1 MILADRMSKIDYSPI
16 RKFHPYYLE
25 AVKQGKKVYGFNIG
39 QPDVKT
45 PQVFMDSINGHCDP
59 VLEYMPSQGIPE
71 LITAVQ
77 KYYKRYG
84 MDFEVDEIVVTSGGS
99 EALCFIFASIL
110 NEGDEVLLA
119 EPFYTNYLVFTGYFD
134 APVIPIP
141 TKAEEGFHYANR
153 EKIEKLISPKTKA
166 IIVNSPTNP
175 TGNVLTAEEMI
186 MILDLAKEHDL
197 YVIAD
202 EVYREFVYDG
212 EPLSSF
218 GQHMKG
224 YEDHLIIVDSIS
236 KRFSACGARIGE
248 IITKNKELQGS
259 IMKLAQGRLSAP
271 TLEQKGAVALY
282 SLQAD
287 YFDGVRDEY
296 EKRRDVAIEEINK
309 IEGAICQKPKGSF
322 YITIKLPIESAEDF
336 LVFMLTEFDDKGET
350 IMFAPVEGFYAT
362 PGMGKNEIR
371 IAYVLNVDEIKR
383 GMEIL
388 NLGLIAYKN
397 RK

>member
-1 MILADRMSKIDYSPI
+1 MILADRMSKIEYSPI

-45 PQVFMDSINGHCDP
+45 PEVFMESINGHCDP

-77 KYYKRYG
+77 SYYKRYG
-84 MDFEVDEIVVTSGGS
+84 MDFEEDDIVVTSGGS

-134 APVIPIP
+134 APVVPIP
-141 TKAEEGFHYANR
+141 TKAEEGFHYADQ
-153 EKIEKLISPKTKA
+153 EKIEKLITPKTKA

-175 TGNVLTAEEMI
+175 TGNVLTAEEMK
-186 MILDLAKEHDL
+186 MILALAKKHDI
-197 YVIAD
+197 YIIAD

-248 IITKNKELQGS
+248 IITKNRELQGS

-282 SLQAD
+282 SLEAD

-296 EKRRDVAIEEINK
+296 EKRRDVAIEEIKK
-309 IEGAICQKPKGSF
+309 IEGAICQKPKGAF
-322 YITIKLPIESAEDF
+322 YITIKLPIDNAEDF
-336 LVFMLTEFDDKGET
+336 LVFMLTEFEDKGET

-362 PGMGKNEIR
+362 PGMGKDEIR

-388 NLGLIAYKN
+388 KLGLIAYNN
-397 RK
+397 RQ

>member
-1 MILADRMSKIDYSPI
+1 MILADRMSKIEYSPI

-45 PQVFMDSINGHCDP
+45 PEVFMESINGHCDP

-77 KYYKRYG
+77 SYYKRYG
-84 MDFEVDEIVVTSGGS
+84 MDFEEDDIVVTSGGS

-134 APVIPIP
+134 APVVPIP
-141 TKAEEGFHYANR
+141 TKAEEGFHYADQ
-153 EKIEKLISPKTKA
+153 EKIEKLITPKTKA

-175 TGNVLTAEEMI
+175 TGNVLTAEEMK
-186 MILDLAKEHDL
+186 MILALAKKHDI

-248 IITKNKELQGS
+248 IITKNRELQGS

-282 SLQAD
+282 SLEAD

-296 EKRRDVAIEEINK
+296 EKRRDVAIEEIKK
-309 IEGAICQKPKGSF
+309 IEGAICQKPKGAF
-322 YITIKLPIESAEDF
+322 YITIKLPIDNAEDF
-336 LVFMLTEFDDKGET
+336 LVFMLTEFEDKGET

-362 PGMGKNEIR
+362 PGMGKDEIR

-388 NLGLIAYKN
+388 KLGLIAYNN
-397 RK
+397 RQ